1 MLTKRLHQIG
11 LRSWQM
17 EIASMGSIGLCIGL
31 WIRAKMV
38 DQDDR
43 GSAVATLAVGGGSA
57 LISAWL
63 AAALER

>member
-1 MLTKRLHQIG
+1 
-11 LRSWQM
+11 M

-38 DQDDR
+38 DQDER